1 MEKNE
6 YLESVEMN
14 TGVEMIPCESSNI
27 EGFGYDS
34 KKNNFGL
41 LLKVIEFIAMMVY
54 LTKSATVYIKQNQ
67 KVNTLQRTLKIN
79 SKLQVMNS
87 ETKFILG
94 LVTLGAVIYFIG
106 ENRTHPVEVSTAP
119 SRFESPITKLIS
131 LQDSMGIK
139 PKEREQKKQWYKYR
153 VEIETIPENQ
163 IYKIEKSGY
172 QQYEVSRLGETYSYV
187 TYEFT
192 SDKVMTTQEAYDF
205 VKKYPERCTRVP
217 NTSQDNIY
225 DKYNEDYEDYIN
237 DPEDEINYP
246 PEIFDFL
253 AD

>member
-1 MEKNE
+1 MGMTQRN
-6 YLESVEMN
+6 
-14 TGVEMIPCESSNI
+14 
-27 EGFGYDS
+27 
-34 KKNNFGL
+34 NNFGL

-54 LTKSATVYIKQNQ
+54 LMKSATVYIKQNQ

-79 SKLQVMNS
+79 SKLQAMNS

-106 ENRTHPVEVSTAP
+106 ENKTHPVEVSTAP

-139 PKEREQKKQWYKYR
+139 PKEEKKQWYKYR

>member
-1 MEKNE
+1 
-6 YLESVEMN
+6 MN
-14 TGVEMIPCESSNI
+14 SGT
-27 EGFGYDS
+27 
-34 KKNNFGL
+34 
-41 LLKVIEFIAMMVY
+41 KV
-54 LTKSATVYIKQNQ
+54 TKSLLITIGAMLLY
-67 KVNTLQRTLKIN
+67 LG
-79 SKLQVMNS
+79 
-87 ETKFILG
+87 TKYNAPIEE
-94 LVTLGAVIYFIG
+94 VII
-106 ENRTHPVEVSTAP
+106 AP
-119 SRFESPITKLIS
+119 SEFNRPKPL
-131 LQDSMGIK
+131 DIK
-139 PKEREQKKQWYKYR
+139 PKISKQWYKYR

-163 IYKIEKSGY
+163 LYKIEKSGY

>member
-1 MEKNE
+1 
-6 YLESVEMN
+6 
-14 TGVEMIPCESSNI
+14 
-27 EGFGYDS
+27 
-34 KKNNFGL
+34 
-41 LLKVIEFIAMMVY
+41 
-54 LTKSATVYIKQNQ
+54 
-67 KVNTLQRTLKIN
+67 
-79 SKLQVMNS
+79 MNS
-87 ETKFILG
+87 GTKISQVLIIATGAMLLFLG
-94 LVTLGAVIYFIG
+94 TRYNAPI
-106 ENRTHPVEVSTAP
+106 EEVSIAP
-119 SRFESPITKLIS
+119 SEYNRPKPI
-131 LQDSMGIK
+131 DIK
-139 PKEREQKKQWYKYR
+139 PKEKKQWYKYR

-217 NTSQDNIY
+217 NTSQDNLY
-225 DKYNEDYEDYIN
+225 DKYNEDYENYIN

-246 PEIFDFL
+246 PEVFDFL

>member
-1 MEKNE
+1 
-6 YLESVEMN
+6 
-14 TGVEMIPCESSNI
+14 
-27 EGFGYDS
+27 
-34 KKNNFGL
+34 
-41 LLKVIEFIAMMVY
+41 
-54 LTKSATVYIKQNQ
+54 
-67 KVNTLQRTLKIN
+67 
-79 SKLQVMNS
+79 MNS
-87 ETKFILG
+87 ETKITKGLLIAIGAMLLYLG
-94 LVTLGAVIYFIG
+94 SKNNAPI
-106 ENRTHPVEVSTAP
+106 EEVSIAP
-119 SRFESPITKLIS
+119 SRLESPLTRLHYLSDS
-131 LQDSMGIK
+131 LGIK
-139 PKEREQKKQWYKYR
+139 PREEKKKQWYKYR

-187 TYEFT
+187 TYEFI

-217 NTSQDNIY
+217 NTSQDNLY

>member
-1 MEKNE
+1 
-6 YLESVEMN
+6 
-14 TGVEMIPCESSNI
+14 
-27 EGFGYDS
+27 
-34 KKNNFGL
+34 
-41 LLKVIEFIAMMVY
+41 
-54 LTKSATVYIKQNQ
+54 
-67 KVNTLQRTLKIN
+67 
-79 SKLQVMNS
+79 MNS
-87 ETKFILG
+87 GTKISQVLIIATGAMLLFLG
-94 LVTLGAVIYFIG
+94 TRYNAPI
-106 ENRTHPVEVSTAP
+106 EEVSIAP
-119 SRFESPITKLIS
+119 SEYNRPKPI
-131 LQDSMGIK
+131 DIK
-139 PKEREQKKQWYKYR
+139 PKEKKQWYKYR
-153 VEIETIPENQ
+153 VEIETIPEKKL
-163 IYKIEKSGY
+163 YKIEKSGY
-172 QQYEVSRLGETYSYV
+172 NQYEISRLGETYSYV

>member
-1 MEKNE
+1 
-6 YLESVEMN
+6 
-14 TGVEMIPCESSNI
+14 
-27 EGFGYDS
+27 
-34 KKNNFGL
+34 
-41 LLKVIEFIAMMVY
+41 
-54 LTKSATVYIKQNQ
+54 
-67 KVNTLQRTLKIN
+67 
-79 SKLQVMNS
+79 MNS
-87 ETKFILG
+87 GTKIIGGLSLVLG
-94 LVTLGAVIYFIG
+94 VMLLFGSRPS
-106 ENRTHPVEVSTAP
+106 NLDQEVSIAP
-119 SRFESPITKLIS
+119 SRLESPLTRLHYLSDS
-131 LQDSMGIK
+131 LGIK
-139 PKEREQKKQWYKYR
+139 PREEKKKQWYKYR

>member
-1 MEKNE
+1 
-6 YLESVEMN
+6 
-14 TGVEMIPCESSNI
+14 
-27 EGFGYDS
+27 
-34 KKNNFGL
+34 
-41 LLKVIEFIAMMVY
+41 
-54 LTKSATVYIKQNQ
+54 
-67 KVNTLQRTLKIN
+67 
-79 SKLQVMNS
+79 MNS

-94 LVTLGAVIYFIG
+94 LVTLGAVIYFMG

-119 SRFESPITKLIS
+119 SHFESPITKLIS

>member
-1 MEKNE
+1 
-6 YLESVEMN
+6 
-14 TGVEMIPCESSNI
+14 
-27 EGFGYDS
+27 
-34 KKNNFGL
+34 
-41 LLKVIEFIAMMVY
+41 
-54 LTKSATVYIKQNQ
+54 
-67 KVNTLQRTLKIN
+67 
-79 SKLQVMNS
+79 MNS
-87 ETKFILG
+87 ETKITKGLLIAVGAMVLYLG
-94 LVTLGAVIYFIG
+94 SKYNAPID
-106 ENRTHPVEVSTAP
+106 EVSIAP
-119 SRFESPITKLIS
+119 SSFERPIV
-131 LQDSMGIK
+131 K

-163 IYKIEKSGY
+163 LYKIEKSGY

-187 TYEFT
+187 VYEFT

-225 DKYNEDYEDYIN
+225 DKYNEDYENYIN

-246 PEIFDFL
+246 PEVFDFL

>member
-1 MEKNE
+1 
-6 YLESVEMN
+6 
-14 TGVEMIPCESSNI
+14 
-27 EGFGYDS
+27 
-34 KKNNFGL
+34 
-41 LLKVIEFIAMMVY
+41 
-54 LTKSATVYIKQNQ
+54 
-67 KVNTLQRTLKIN
+67 
-79 SKLQVMNS
+79 MNS
-87 ETKFILG
+87 GTKISQVLIIATGAIL
-94 LVTLGAVIYFIG
+94 LFLGTRYNAPI
-106 ENRTHPVEVSTAP
+106 EEVSIAP
-119 SRFESPITKLIS
+119 SEYNRPKPI
-131 LQDSMGIK
+131 DIK
-139 PKEREQKKQWYKYR
+139 PKEKKQWYKYR

>member
-1 MEKNE
+1 MTQRN
-6 YLESVEMN
+6 
-14 TGVEMIPCESSNI
+14 
-27 EGFGYDS
+27 
-34 KKNNFGL
+34 NNFGL
-41 LLKVIEFIAMMVY
+41 LLREIGYIDMIRY
-54 LTKSATVYIKQNQ
+54 LTRFAMNYTKQNQ
-67 KVNTLQRTLKIN
+67 KVNTWQRISKISLK
-79 SKLQVMNS
+79 LLGMNS
-87 ETKFILG
+87 GTKITKGLLIAIGAMLLYLG
-94 LVTLGAVIYFIG
+94 SKNNALI
-106 ENRTHPVEVSTAP
+106 EEVSTDP

-139 PKEREQKKQWYKYR
+139 PKEEKKQWYKYR